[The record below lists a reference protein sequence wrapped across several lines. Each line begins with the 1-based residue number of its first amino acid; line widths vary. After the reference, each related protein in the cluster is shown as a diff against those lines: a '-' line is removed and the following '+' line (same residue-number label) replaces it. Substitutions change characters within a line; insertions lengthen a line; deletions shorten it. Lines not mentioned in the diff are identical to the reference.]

1 MSQLPTPSG
10 YLACGWNAGIK
21 DDSLDF
27 GCIHS
32 SRPASAAAV
41 FTRNHFPGNPVIVG
55 REHIQ
60 SGKLQTIVVN
70 SKNSNVA
77 TGPAGLELARNM
89 CRWTGES
96 LNVSPDL
103 VLPSS
108 TGVIGRM
115 PPVDRLEKACSELPE
130 RLQEPDFR
138 KFSEAIMTTDA
149 FPKAR
154 GYSLSSGATVL
165 GVAKGAGMIEPNMAT
180 MLSYI
185 VTDAAMESEDLN
197 RLLRFCVNRS
207 YNRISVDSDTST
219 SDTVVLLAN
228 GASGRP
234 PFRFPASIEALLG
247 NHTLETILGD
257 PLPAPGETPDR
268 VERANPWPDHISEE
282 ELEFVR
288 AVLRISLYLSREIVR
303 DGEGASRFFE
313 VMIVGAASAEMA
325 YNVGRSLINSP
336 LVKTAIHG
344 ADPNWGR
351 FLMAIGK
358 VFDEPIN
365 PGRIK
370 IYAGE
375 QLLFQGR
382 GDLESPD
389 LELLKRHFQEKE
401 IRIKVDLDSGT
412 CFDRF
417 WASDLT
423 ADYVRLNADYTT

>member
-1 MSQLPTPSG
+1 
-10 YLACGWNAGIK
+10 
-21 DDSLDF
+21 
-27 GCIHS
+27 
-32 SRPASAAAV
+32 
-41 FTRNHFPGNPVIVG
+41 
-55 REHIQ
+55 
-60 SGKLQTIVVN
+60 KLQTIVVN

-77 TGPAGLELARNM
+77 TGQAGLELARNM
-89 CRWTGES
+89 CRWTGKA
-96 LNVSPDL
+96 LNISPDL

-115 PPVDRLEKACSELPE
+115 PPADRLEKACLELPE

-185 VTDAAMESEDLN
+185 VTDASMESEDLN

-219 SDTVVLLAN
+219 SDTVALLAN

-234 PFRFPASIEALLG
+234 PFRFPASIEGLLG

-257 PLPAPGETPDR
+257 PLPAPGESADR

-288 AVLRISLYLSREIVR
+288 AVLRTSLYLSREIVR

-313 VMIVGAASAEMA
+313 VMVVGAASSDMA
-325 YNVGRSLINSP
+325 YRVGRSLINSP

-351 FLMAIGK
+351 FLMAVGK

-375 QLLFQGR
+375 QLLFDGMGNQ
-382 GDLESPD
+382 EAPD
-389 LELLKRHFQEKE
+389 LEILKRHFKEKE
-401 IRIKVDLDSGT
+401 VRIKVDLDSGT
-412 CFDRF
+412 NFDRF
-417 WASDLT
+417 WGSDLT